1 VTPAAVRS
9 SDVINN
15 REPAPYPSR
24 LMRRTISVVAPADSP
39 LTYRDI
45 TTALRARFGQF
56 CSRFRADYNVGADD
70 ESLLLLVLLAY
81 EETQS

>member
-45 TTALRARFGQF
+45 TTAL